1 MPNIGEYK
9 QQSSLKRRDPNPP
22 KVRELPKN
30 AMMKDNRSLSVIY
43 DRPLTSTHK
52 SKYLTIGTRALNTRQ
67 NSKEMRKM

>member
-1 MPNIGEYK
+1 MPNIGEYTTHV
-9 QQSSLKRRDPNPP
+9 SLKRRDPNPP

-30 AMMKDNRSLSVIY
+30 ALMKDNRSSFIIY
-43 DRPLTSTHK
+43 NKPMTATHK

>member
-9 QQSSLKRRDPNPP
+9 KQSLKRRDPNPP
-22 KVRELPKN
+22 KMRYLPKD
-30 AMMKDNRSLSVIY
+30 ALMKDNRSLSVIH
-43 DRPLTSTHK
+43 DRPMTATHK